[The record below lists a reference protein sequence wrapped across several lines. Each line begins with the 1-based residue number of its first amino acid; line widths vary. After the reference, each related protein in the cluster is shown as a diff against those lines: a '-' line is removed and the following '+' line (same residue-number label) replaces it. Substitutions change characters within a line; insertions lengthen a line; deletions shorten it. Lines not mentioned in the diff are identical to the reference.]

1 MSTPTLHDFMS
12 KRLFIVLC
20 LTALTGVLAAC
31 GGGGGTKSVPADAVA
46 LVNGDTITKVQFN
59 SLMDVT
65 AKVDKVNH
73 QTPPKAGTDAYKAAQ
88 DRVLTFL
95 VQLDELTQKGTG
107 LGINITD
114 AQVEKQI
121 DKVRKQY
128 FAGNEQKFEKGLASQ
143 GLTLDVYKLEWR
155 SQLLSQAVYNK
166 VTKTVKVTPAQ
177 VRAYYTAHKS
187 SYTTPSSRS
196 VRHILVNSKSLAEQ
210 LETQLKGGADFAK
223 LAKQYS
229 KDPSSAKVGGKL
241 TITKGETVPQFDKVA
256 FSLKT
261 GQTSPP
267 VHTQYGWHIIQALS
281 DVKPAKT
288 TPLASV
294 RQSIESTLLQT
305 KKSSTMN
312 RWLSGVKK
320 EYDKKVTYAAGYT
333 PSATTTTSSTTSG

>member
-1 MSTPTLHDFMS
+1 MSPALFMS
-12 KRLFIVLC
+12 FMRKRLVIVLC
-20 LTALTGVLAAC
+20 LAALTGVLAAC
-31 GGGGGTKSVPADAVA
+31 GGGGGTESVPADAVA
-46 LVNGDTITKVQFN
+46 LVNGDTVTKAQFN

-65 AKVDKVNH
+65 AKVDRVNH
-73 QTPPKAGTDAYKAAQ
+73 QTPPKAGTAAYKAAQ

-95 VQLDELTQKGTG
+95 VQLDELTQKGTS
-107 LGINITD
+107 LGVYITD

-128 FAGNEQKFEKGLASQ
+128 FAGSEPKFEKGLASQ
-143 GLTLDVYKLEWR
+143 GLTLDVYRLEWR

-166 VTKTVKVTPAQ
+166 VTKSIKVTPAQ
-177 VRAYYTAHKS
+177 EQAYYTSHKS
-187 SYTTPSSRS
+187 SYTTPSSRN

-281 DVKPAKT
+281 AVKPAKT

-294 RQSIESTLLQT
+294 RQSIESTLLQS
-305 KKSSTMN
+305 KKSNAMN
-312 RWLSGVKK
+312 KWLAGVKK
-320 EYDKKVTYAAGYT
+320 EYAKKVTYAAGYT
-333 PSATTTTSSTTSG
+333 PAATTSSSATTG